1 MCGGR
6 PKAPKVVQQGPS
18 KAEIDNQMAMQR
30 QAQESIKQQNAALVQ
45 QLQDQANSIA
55 AETAKRQAEL
65 AAPPPP
71 PVQPQTVTNANPYA
85 VTTGQG
91 TAGAAQEQ
99 TTAAATPRKKNKPS
113 LQINSA
119 DVSLPGVGIN
129 IGVG

>member
-6 PKAPKVVQQGPS
+6 PRAPKTVQQAPS
-18 KAEIDNQMAMQR
+18 QPDYSAQM
-30 QAQESIKQQNAALVQ
+30 QAQEKAQKAIQQQNTALVQ
-45 QLQDQANSIA
+45 QLQEQASAMA
-55 AETAKRQAEL
+55 AETAARQAEL
-65 AAPPPP
+65 AAPPAP
-71 PVQPQTVTNANPYA
+71 QQTVTNANPYA

-99 TTAAATPRKKNKPS
+99 TTAMAAPRKKGKAS

-119 DVSLPGVGIN
+119 DISLPGVGIN

>member
-6 PKAPKVVQQGPS
+6 PRSPKVVQEAAPDYSAQL
-18 KAEIDNQMAMQR
+18 QQQQ
-30 QAQESIKQQNAALVQ
+30 QAQAQMQQQNATLVQ
-45 QLQDQANSIA
+45 QLQEQANAMA

-65 AAPPPP
+65 AAPLPGPK
-71 PVQPQTVTNANPYA
+71 TVTNANPYA
-85 VTTGQG
+85 VTTAQG

-99 TTAAATPRKKNKPS
+99 TTAPAAPRKKGNKAS

-119 DVSLPGVGIN
+119 DISLPGVGLN

>member
-6 PKAPKVVQQGPS
+6 PKAPKVVYQGPS
-18 KAEIDNQMAMQR
+18 QAEIDSQMAMQR
-30 QAQESIKQQNAALVQ
+30 QAQEGIQQQNAALVQ
-45 QLQDQANSIA
+45 QLQDQASSIA

-65 AAPPPP
+65 TATT
-71 PVQPQTVTNANPYA
+71 QTQTVTNANPYA
-85 VTTGQG
+85 VTTSQG

-99 TTAAATPRKKNKPS
+99 TTAAAAPRKKNKPS

>member
-6 PKAPKVVQQGPS
+6 PRAPKVVQQGPS
-18 KAEIDNQMAMQR
+18 KAEYDAQLQMQR
-30 QAQESIKQQNAALVQ
+30 QAQESIQQQNSALVQ
-45 QLQDQANSIA
+45 QLQDQANAIA

-65 AAPPPP
+65 AVPA
-71 PVQPQTVTNANPYA
+71 QMQTVTNANPYA

-99 TTAAATPRKKNKPS
+99 TTAAAAPRKKAKSS
-113 LQINSA
+113 LQTNSA
-119 DVSLPGVGIN
+119 GVSLPGVGIN